1 MTRKSKETDEASAA
15 LATKPERQRWPD
27 LGVKVRVR
35 ARVRARVWVR
45 IRFRVRV
52 RVREPAGRLR

>member
-27 LGVKVRVR
+27 L
-35 ARVRARVWVR
+35 
-45 IRFRVRV
+45 RVRV
-52 RVREPAGRLR
+52 RVRVRGRARVRVRGRARVRV